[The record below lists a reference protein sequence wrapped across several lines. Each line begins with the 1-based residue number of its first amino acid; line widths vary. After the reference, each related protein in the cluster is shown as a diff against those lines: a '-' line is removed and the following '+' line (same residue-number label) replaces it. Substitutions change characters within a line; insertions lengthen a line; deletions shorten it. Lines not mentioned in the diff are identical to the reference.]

1 MDYKMTIAGLERH
14 LPLCRITD
22 DLYIAGFVMFDDG
35 FGQMFKD
42 WAYSDFLYVQKSYG
56 NGAAMRVTAIAYA
69 FDNLKDVLR
78 EVEDSCYYTHKN
90 KEAITGAKAV
100 ATAIFMARNN
110 ATKNEIKQYIEKVY
124 HYELIPLDDIRED
137 YTFDSRASYTVPP
150 AIEAFI
156 ESDSYEDAIR
166 NAISIGGDSDTIAC
180 MTGGIAEAYYKEIP
194 QPIID
199 KARLKMDAGLKRVC
213 NCMSFPELP
222 LKGNI
227 ADAKFKVYMTDTG
240 LLVASLDD
248 EAQIDLRANK
258 NLGVYKGALYE
269 NFTAESLIKQ
279 GYGLYY
285 YSKENSTLEEDFF
298 IRSANEL
305 IPVEVKANTNRSKSL
320 RTLISSDSYS
330 DIKHGIKF
338 TIGNVGISDDIVTFP
353 YFCSFLLKRYME
365 RQNFFQ

>member
-1 MDYKMTIAGLERH
+1 MIGAVIGDIIGSHYEWHNVKTKDFDLF
-14 LPLCRITD
+14 PSDCRFTD
-22 DLYIAGFVMFDDG
+22 DSVLSVAVAEKLLRAEGSNLNNKKTYAMWIKHYFGKFSDAG

-42 WAYSDFLYVQKSYG
+42 WAYSDSLYVQKSYG

-166 NAISIGGDSDTIAC
+166 NAVSIGGDSDTIAC

-199 KARLKMDAGLKRVC
+199 KARLKMDAGLKRV
-213 NCMSFPELP
+213 MGEF
-222 LKGNI
+222 
-227 ADAKFKVYMTDTG
+227 
-240 LLVASLDD
+240 
-248 EAQIDLRANK
+248 
-258 NLGVYKGALYE
+258 
-269 NFTAESLIKQ
+269 
-279 GYGLYY
+279 
-285 YSKENSTLEEDFF
+285 
-298 IRSANEL
+298 
-305 IPVEVKANTNRSKSL
+305 
-320 RTLISSDSYS
+320 
-330 DIKHGIKF
+330 
-338 TIGNVGISDDIVTFP
+338 
-353 YFCSFLLKRYME
+353 ME
-365 RQNFFQ
+365 KYCK